1 MPMRL
6 RQVALVA
13 NDLEPHV
20 VTLKTVLGLN
30 VAYRDPGVGVF
41 GLVNAVFPVGGEF
54 LEIVQPV
61 KDDASAARYLKRRGG
76 DAGYMVILQA
86 DDAIAHRGRVLAHGV
101 RKIWAHDSAEYQF
114 THFHPGDF
122 TGVLTS
128 IDAVPGKSW
137 KEPDGSWPPAGKD
150 WHLHRSDADVLGL
163 SAVTIQAGN
172 KASVARRWA
181 ELLAVPIETG
191 STDVKLGRGV
201 IRFIDPIDADGT
213 GVVAIDV
220 EHKHPDAVLRRA
232 KEHSLP
238 VSRNSFQLCGIAFNL
253 VAA

>member
-1 MPMRL
+1 MRL

-13 NDLEPHV
+13 KDLEPHV

-61 KDDASAARYLKRRGG
+61 KDNASAARYLKRRGG

-86 DDAIAHRGRVLAHGV
+86 DDAIAHRARVLALGA
-101 RKIWAHDSAEYQF
+101 RKIWEHDSAEYQF

-128 IDAVPGKSW
+128 IDSVPGKSW
-137 KEPDGSWPPAGKD
+137 TERDGLWPPAGKD
-150 WHLHRSDADVLGL
+150 WRLHRSDADVVGL
-163 SAVTIQAGN
+163 SAVTIQARN
-172 KASVARRWA
+172 RSAVARRWA
-181 ELLAVPIETG
+181 ELLDAPL
-191 STDVKLGRGV
+191 DVGTNELRLGRGA
-201 IRFIDPIDADGT
+201 IRFVDPIDEDGS
-213 GVVAIDV
+213 GVVAIEV
-220 EHKHPDAVLRRA
+220 AHKHPDAALARA
-232 KEHSLP
+232 KANALT
-238 VSRNSFQLCGIAFNL
+238 VRGNSFQLCGIAFKL
-253 VAA
+253 IPA

>member
-13 NDLEPHV
+13 KDLEPHV
-20 VTLKTVLGLN
+20 VTLKKVLGLN
-30 VAYRDPGVGVF
+30 VAYRDPVVGAF
-41 GLVNAVFPVGGEF
+41 GLVNAVFRVGREF
-54 LEIVQPV
+54 LETVQPV
-61 KDDASAARYLKRRGG
+61 KADASAARYLKRRGG

-86 DDAIAHRGRVLAHGV
+86 DDAIAHRARVLGHGV
-101 RKIWAHDSAEYQF
+101 RKIWEHDSAEYQF

-128 IDAVPGKSW
+128 IDSVPGKSW

-172 KASVARRWA
+172 RASVA
-181 ELLAVPIETG
+181 G
-191 STDVKLGRGV
+191 
-201 IRFIDPIDADGT
+201 
-213 GVVAIDV
+213 
-220 EHKHPDAVLRRA
+220 
-232 KEHSLP
+232 
-238 VSRNSFQLCGIAFNL
+238 
-253 VAA
+253 

>member
-1 MPMRL
+1 MRL

-13 NDLEPHV
+13 KDLEPHV
-20 VTLKTVLGLN
+20 VTLKKVLGLN

-86 DDAIAHRGRVLAHGV
+86 DDAVAHRSRVLGLGV
-101 RKIWAHDSAEYQF
+101 RKIWEHDSDSYRF

-128 IDAVPGKSW
+128 IDSVPGKSW
-137 KEPDGSWPPAGKD
+137 QERDGLWPPAGKD
-150 WHLHRSDADVLGL
+150 WRDHRSDADVLGL
-163 SAVTIQAGN
+163 SAVTIQARN
-172 KASVARRWA
+172 KQAVAKRWG
-181 ELLAVPIETG
+181 ELLAAPTIEG
-191 STDVKLGRGV
+191 SSEVKLGRGA
-201 IRFIDPIDADGT
+201 IRFTDPIDADGT

-220 EHKHPDAVLRRA
+220 EHRNSGAVLKRA
-232 KEHSLP
+232 NESGLP
-238 VSRNSFQLCGIAFNL
+238 VNGNSFRLCGTTFNL
-253 VAA
+253 VQA

>member
-1 MPMRL
+1 MRL

-13 NDLEPHV
+13 KDLEPHV
-20 VTLKTVLGLN
+20 VTLKKVLGLN

-86 DDAIAHRGRVLAHGV
+86 DDAVAHRNRVLGLGV
-101 RKIWAHDSAEYQF
+101 RKIWEHDSDSYRF

-128 IDAVPGKSW
+128 IDSVPGRSW
-137 KEPDGSWPPAGKD
+137 KEREGLWPPAGKD
-150 WHLHRSDADVLGL
+150 WRNHSSDADVVGL

-172 KASVARRWA
+172 KQAVAKRWG
-181 ELLAVPIETG
+181 ELLAAPTVEG
-191 STDVKLGRGV
+191 SSEVKLGRGA
-201 IRFIDPIDADGT
+201 IRFTDPIDGDGS
-213 GVVAIDV
+213 GVIAVDV
-220 EHKHPDAVLRRA
+220 EHRNPEAVLKRE
-232 KEHSLP
+232 KESGLP
-238 VSRNSFQLCGIAFNL
+238 ASAGAFHLCGVAFNL

>member
-1 MPMRL
+1 MRL

-13 NDLEPHV
+13 KDLEPHV
-20 VTLKTVLGLN
+20 AALKGVLGLN

-86 DDAIAHRGRVLAHGV
+86 DDAIAHRARVLGLGV
-101 RKIWAHDSAEYQF
+101 RKIWEHDSDSYQF

-128 IDAVPGKSW
+128 IDSVPGKSW
-137 KEPDGSWPPAGKD
+137 QERDGLWPPAGKD
-150 WHLHRSDADVLGL
+150 WRAHRSDAEVVGL
-163 SAVTIQAGN
+163 SAVTIQTRN
-172 KASVARRWA
+172 KSAVATRWA
-181 ELLAVPIETG
+181 ELLDAPITDG
-191 STDVKLGRGV
+191 SAEVRLGRGT
-201 IRFIDPIDADGT
+201 IRFTDPVDSDGT
-213 GVVAIDV
+213 GVVSIDV
-220 EHKHPDAVLRRA
+220 EHRQPEAVLKRA
-232 KEHSLP
+232 KKNGLP
-238 VSRNSFQLCGIAFNL
+238 VDGNAFRLCGIAFNL
-253 VAA
+253 VAAH